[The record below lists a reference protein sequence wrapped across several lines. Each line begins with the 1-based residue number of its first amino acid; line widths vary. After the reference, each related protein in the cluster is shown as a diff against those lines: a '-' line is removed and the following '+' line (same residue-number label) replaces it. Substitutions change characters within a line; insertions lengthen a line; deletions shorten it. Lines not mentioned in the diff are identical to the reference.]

1 MSNPTIRRNDQGQ
14 AVKSLQQQLSQLGY
28 PLVADGLFGAVTEQ
42 AVKKFQKKEGLW
54 ADGVVGPKTWAKINA
69 RINQHPQAFD
79 PIVDQYLDLGP
90 GEYIHSSS
98 KKIGVCLH
106 HTVSGGRPERVVEVW
121 KADRRGPVGT
131 HFVIGRGGASG
142 NAESDGKIVQ
152 CIPIDA
158 WAHHILSKRMGFSNE
173 HNILVNQS
181 YIGIEL
187 CSWGILEKKNGRYY
201 ALGGKIEVPANEVA
215 ILPQP
220 FRTYKYWHKYSPAQ
234 LDALYRLLV
243 VLGQK
248 LHINYGQDGPMNDWF
263 ELSWEAMALRRKLC
277 THTNFEYGKFDT
289 FPQAELINVLQKVYR
304 LFK

>member
-28 PLVADGLFGAVTEQ
+28 PLVADGLWRRDRTGGQEIPE
-42 AVKKFQKKEGLW
+42 KEGLW
-54 ADGVVGPKTWAKINA
+54 ADGVVGPKTWAKINQ

-181 YIGIEL
+181 YVGIEL
-187 CSWGILEKKNGRYY
+187 CSWGILEKKMAATMLWAAKLRC
-201 ALGGKIEVPANEVA
+201 
-215 ILPQP
+215 QP
-220 FRTYKYWHKYSPAQ
+220 MRWPSCRSLSEPI
-234 LDALYRLLV
+234 
-243 VLGQK
+243 
-248 LHINYGQDGPMNDWF
+248 HIGINTAPPNSMPSIGCWWF
-263 ELSWEAMALRRKLC
+263 WAKNSISIMAKMA
-277 THTNFEYGKFDT
+277 
-289 FPQAELINVLQKVYR
+289 P
-304 LFK
+304 